1 MLRTVFV
8 IGAFVVLG
16 FLVLGSVF
24 SIFGAVIGIAI
35 TLLMFALKALII
47 GAVVYFVIRIVSPE
61 TARRL
66 RDRFSGSAF

>member
-8 IGAFVVLG
+8 IGAFAILGLFVLG
-16 FLVLGSVF
+16 LAFH
-24 SIFGAVIGIAI
+24 IFGAVIGLAI
-35 TLLMFALKALII
+35 TLLMFALKALIV